1 MPACLHCYAPYRLG
15 LLSQHLAWGTDDRRR
30 ARDGQMTHLP
40 SSGRIRSYFGAA
52 AATVF
57 AFSGLFFVAVHD
69 QEIGFGAMAFGLCF
83 LSFAL
88 TFRWPPAV
96 ERLRRPPK

>member
-1 MPACLHCYAPYRLG
+1 
-15 LLSQHLAWGTDDRRR
+15 
-30 ARDGQMTHLP
+30 MTHLP

-52 AATVF
+52 AATAF
-57 AFSGLFFVAVHD
+57 AFSGLFFVAAHD

-88 TFRWPPAV
+88 TFRWTPEV
-96 ERLRRPPK
+96 ERLRRPREKKTDA